1 MWFPLNYDKINDI
14 TGHYAPSTIQYC
26 NNQQYNLWFRSL
38 LQRAQSKIIIEGIPD
53 DWREEQINL
62 MYFVLFINGFGVI
75 ANDSKY
81 GLYFQPCTLNG
92 IGFYYQPI
100 EAIVSNP
107 QLQATYNIGENCE
120 VVKLTPDY
128 RGITDILDNYAI
140 KLALLDSSVD
150 MNLINS
156 KTPYIL
162 GGRTRGII
170 QALKKI
176 IDKVNQGNPAIFYD
190 SRINSA
196 EKGEDPYYLI
206 ELFNKNNYIT
216 PELLQDFRTLIAN
229 FDAEIGINN
238 VNFEKKERL
247 LTDEVNS
254 NNEDTIARCTVWLNS
269 LNKTFD
275 NVNKLFGTNFSA
287 KLRDD
292 SPKDNNE
299 ETTKEV
305 DSDE

>member
-1 MWFPLNYDKINDI
+1 MFFPLNYDKINNI
-14 TGHYAPSTIQYC
+14 TGHYAPSTIKYC

-38 LQRAQSKIIIEGIPD
+38 LQRAQSKIEIEGMPD
-53 DWREEQINL
+53 NWQEEQINL
-62 MYFVLFINGFGVI
+62 MYFVLFVNGYGVI

-81 GLYFQPCTLNG
+81 GLFFQPCTLNG
-92 IGFYYQPI
+92 IGFLYQPL

-107 QLQATYNIGENCE
+107 QLQKVYTIHEDCE

-128 RGITDILDNYAI
+128 FGICDILDNYAI

-162 GGRTRGII
+162 GGKTKGII

-176 IDKVNQGNPAIFYD
+176 VDKVNQGNPAIFYD

-206 ELFNKNNYIT
+206 ELFNKENYIT
-216 PELLQDFRTLIAN
+216 ADLLQDFRTLIAN
-229 FDAEIGINN
+229 FDSEIGINN

-254 NNEDTIARCTVWLNS
+254 NNEDTIARCTIWLNE
-269 LNKTFD
+269 LNESFAM
-275 NVNKLFGTNFSA
+275 VNKMFGTSLRA
-287 KLRDD
+287 KLRNEDTNNVK
-292 SPKDNNE
+292 SEDN
-299 ETTKEV
+299 T
-305 DSDE
+305 DRFL